1 MGLGHRF
8 VLFELNE
15 VPIRVVQ
22 HFADRHP
29 RSSFARILQFG
40 GRWDTITPDTGHL
53 SPWITWPTLHRGVSS
68 GKHHIVA
75 LGQAVEEA
83 DAHFPPVWSILARA
97 GRRVGVFGSLHS
109 YPLPADLSHYD
120 FYVPDTFAGGAETKP
135 AELSAF
141 QRFNLQM
148 VDRSGRNVSSE
159 VPVKD
164 ALKFLIRAVPA
175 GIRASTLAKV
185 AGQVAKERVWR
196 DRTGRRR
203 TIQSLLAFDLFVAQ
217 LQAKRPD
224 GAFFFTNHVASSMH
238 RYWPATFAD
247 DYRRADWGDEW
258 RRRFSGELDYV
269 MTEADLM
276 LGELMGFADRNP
288 DYLILIAGSMG
299 QAAVDDPAKL
309 TKTEVLLRDMPKF
322 LNALGITGTWER
334 RRTMEPTYTL
344 AFAENSSTDELMR
357 AIADVKIAGEPISYR
372 RLDAR
377 GVEFILGHKNVAD
390 EKLNITIGN
399 RVLDAGDAGLANVVI
414 DDEVGSAAYHV
425 PEGMLLAYDPRQRSF
440 AKSAGGT
447 ISTTRIAPTLLA
459 LQDVAIPSYMEAP
472 IGELVGESA
481 DPMTGQ
487 RPLEPIVASA

>member
-1 MGLGHRF
+1 
-8 VLFELNE
+8 
-15 VPIRVVQ
+15 
-22 HFADRHP
+22 
-29 RSSFARILQFG
+29 
-40 GRWDTITPDTGHL
+40 
-53 SPWITWPTLHRGVSS
+53 
-68 GKHHIVA
+68 
-75 LGQAVEEA
+75 
-83 DAHFPPVWSILARA
+83 
-97 GRRVGVFGSLHS
+97 
-109 YPLPADLSHYD
+109 
-120 FYVPDTFAGGAETKP
+120 
-135 AELSAF
+135 
-141 QRFNLQM
+141 M

-288 DYLILIAGSMG
+288 DYLILVAGSMG

-344 AFAENSSTDELMR
+344 VFAENSSTDELMR

-377 GVEFILGHKNVAD
+377 GVEFILGHSA
-390 EKLNITIGN
+390 EAARIHRLPATSPPALGTA
-399 RVLDAGDAGLANVVI
+399 RTGAGPRRGIQPL
-414 DDEVGSAAYHV
+414 GTAA
-425 PEGMLLAYDPRQRSF
+425 A
-440 AKSAGGT
+440 
-447 ISTTRIAPTLLA
+447 
-459 LQDVAIPSYMEAP
+459 
-472 IGELVGESA
+472 
-481 DPMTGQ
+481 TG
-487 RPLEPIVASA
+487 

>member
-1 MGLGHRF
+1 
-8 VLFELNE
+8 
-15 VPIRVVQ
+15 
-22 HFADRHP
+22 
-29 RSSFARILQFG
+29 
-40 GRWDTITPDTGHL
+40 
-53 SPWITWPTLHRGVSS
+53 
-68 GKHHIVA
+68 
-75 LGQAVEEA
+75 
-83 DAHFPPVWSILARA
+83 
-97 GRRVGVFGSLHS
+97 
-109 YPLPADLSHYD
+109 
-120 FYVPDTFAGGAETKP
+120 
-135 AELSAF
+135 
-141 QRFNLQM
+141 M

-288 DYLILIAGSMG
+288 DYLILVAGSMG

-309 TKTEVLLRDMPKF
+309 NKTEVLLRDMPKF

-357 AIADVKIAGEPISYR
+357 AIADVKIAGDPISYR